1 MASRKK
7 TSLTEQKHEV
17 LPTRSVADPSRAR
30 ACAIETARS
39 LADDKCTDVVAL
51 DVSGLSQVCDY
62 IVIASGT
69 SDRQMRAAAQ
79 HAEEAAEALGFPL
92 FRRSID
98 DRSTWI
104 ALDFVDCV
112 VHVFEP
118 NTRAQYDLEMLWG
131 DAQVVEWKRAK
142 A

>member
-1 MASRKK
+1 MATRKK
-7 TSLTEQKHEV
+7 TPLTEQKHEV
-17 LPTRSVADPSRAR
+17 LPTRSVADPAR
-30 ACAIETARS
+30 TRQCAIEAARS

-79 HAEEAAEALGFPL
+79 HAEEAAEVLGFPL
-92 FRRSID
+92 FRRSVD